1 MSPPLKLV
9 QVSDI
14 HFGGEHKEAVEAAV
28 ERIHAERP
36 DLVIAAG
43 DLTKDGKTVEF
54 DAAQAWLDR
63 LPRPRLVTPG
73 NHDTPFV
80 GPREILN
87 RIFAPWRRYEA
98 RFGERMNGEW
108 DDPRATIVTL
118 NSARAFQLRLNWSK
132 GAVSRRQV
140 REVCADLKE
149 AAPGALKIVVCH
161 HPLIEMLGGPMTAK
175 VRGGTAAAQAFSQ
188 AGVDL
193 VLTGHIHAPFVHPYP
208 FSDGCTQAVGSGTLS
223 VRERGVPPGFNVI
236 EIDDVDIKITAL
248 AWERTQF
255 VVWRTWSVPRRCVP
269 KAALDSNE
277 NGATEVAPSIV

>member
-1 MSPPLKLV
+1 MRPLKLV

-28 ERIHAERP
+28 ERINAERP

-43 DLTKDGKTVEF
+43 DLTKDGKETEF
-54 DAAQAWLDR
+54 DAAQAWLAR
-63 LPRPRLVTPG
+63 LPRPQLVTPG

-87 RIFAPWRRYEA
+87 RIVAPWRRYER
-98 RFGERMNGEW
+98 RFGDRMNSDW
-108 DDPRATIVTL
+108 DDPRATIASL

-149 AAPGALKIVVCH
+149 AAPGAVKIVVCH

-175 VRGGTAAAQAFSQ
+175 VHGGTAAAHAFSH

-208 FSDGCTQAVGSGTLS
+208 FAGGCTQAVGSGTLS
-223 VRERGVPPGFNVI
+223 VRERGVPPSFNII
-236 EIDDVDIKITAL
+236 EIDDIDIRITAL
-248 AWERTQF
+248 AFERTQF
-255 VVWRTWSVPRRCVP
+255 VTFRTWSVPRRCEP
-269 KAALDSNE
+269 KATPQGPNE
-277 NGATEVAPSIV
+277 NGATEVAPLKL

>member
-1 MSPPLKLV
+1 MSQRLKLV

-14 HFGGEHKEAVEAAV
+14 HFGGEHKDAVEAAV

-43 DLTKDGKTVEF
+43 DLTKDGKTTEF
-54 DAAQAWLDR
+54 DAAKAWLDR
-63 LPRPRLVTPG
+63 LPRPQLVTPG

-87 RIFAPWRRYEA
+87 RIFAPWRRYEQ
-98 RFGERMNGEW
+98 RFGERMNGDW
-108 DDPRATIVTL
+108 DDPRVTVVSL

-132 GAVSRRQV
+132 GAVSRRQI
-140 REVCADLKE
+140 REVCAALKD
-149 AAPGALKIVVCH
+149 AAPDALKIVVCH

-175 VRGGTAAAQAFSQ
+175 VRGGTAAALAFAG

-223 VRERGVPPGFNVI
+223 VRERGVPPSFNVI
-236 EIDDVDIKITAL
+236 EVDDGDIKITAL

-255 VVWRTWSVPRRCVP
+255 TVWRTWSVPRRCVP
-269 KAALDSNE
+269 CSNE
-277 NGATEVAPSIV
+277 NGATEVAPLNV

>member
-1 MSPPLKLV
+1 MTPLKLV

-14 HFGGEHKEAVEAAV
+14 HFGGEHKAAVEAAV

-43 DLTKDGKTVEF
+43 DLTKDGKEAEF
-54 DAAQAWLDR
+54 DAAQAWLAR
-63 LPRPRLVTPG
+63 LPRPQLVTPG

-87 RIFAPWRRYEA
+87 RIVAPWRRYER
-98 RFGERMNGEW
+98 RFGGRMNSDW
-108 DDPRATIVTL
+108 DDPRATIAGL

-132 GAVSRRQV
+132 GSVSRRQV
-140 REVCADLKE
+140 REVCADLEE

-161 HPLIEMLGGPMTAK
+161 HPLIEMIGGPMTAK

-223 VRERGVPPGFNVI
+223 VRERGVPPSFNVI
-236 EIDDVDIKITAL
+236 EVDDIDIKITAL
-248 AWERTQF
+248 AFERTQF
-255 VVWRTWSVPRRCVP
+255 VIFRTWSVPRRCVP
-269 KAALDSNE
+269 KGPNE
-277 NGATEVAPSIV
+277 NGATEVAPLEI

>member
-1 MSPPLKLV
+1 MTPEPRKPLKLV

-14 HFGGEHKEAVEAAV
+14 HFGGEHKDAVEAAV
-28 ERIHAERP
+28 ERINAERP
-36 DLVIAAG
+36 DLLIAAG
-43 DLTKDGKTVEF
+43 DLTKDGKSTEF

-87 RIFAPWRRYEA
+87 RIVAPWHRYES
-98 RFGERMNGEW
+98 RFGDRRNSDW
-108 DDPRATIVTL
+108 DDPRATIATL

-132 GAVSRRQV
+132 GAVSRGQV

-149 AAPGALKIVVCH
+149 AAPGAVKIVVCH

-175 VRGGTAAAQAFSQ
+175 VRGGTAAAQAFAH

-208 FSDGCTQAVGSGTLS
+208 FAGGCTQAVGSGTLS
-223 VRERGVPPGFNVI
+223 VRERGVPPSFNVI
-236 EIDDVDIKITAL
+236 EVDDTDIRITAL
-248 AWERTQF
+248 AFERTQF
-255 VVWRTWSVPRRCVP
+255 VTWRTWSVSRRCARA
-269 KAALDSNE
+269 KE
-277 NGATEVAPSIV
+277 NGATEVAPLNV